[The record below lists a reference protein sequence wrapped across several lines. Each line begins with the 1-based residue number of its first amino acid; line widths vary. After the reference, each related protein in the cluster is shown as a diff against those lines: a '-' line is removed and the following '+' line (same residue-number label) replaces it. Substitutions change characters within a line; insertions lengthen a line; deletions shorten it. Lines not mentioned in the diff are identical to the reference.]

1 MFKATEQPQSVARTE
16 NWAVVIACILLAKA
30 AVAPFS
36 ISPFLIGQY
45 IDQLGL
51 SVQHASQAL
60 SYEIFALA
68 ISNILAV
75 FWINRIPPRSV
86 AQRLLVILFLLN
98 LSCMF
103 QFQYSFFLLQRVF
116 IGFTEGALLA
126 IGFGCLSRTVKP
138 NRNFGLYFAISLSV
152 GAINLKLIPLFI
164 GVLGVNGLFLNL
176 SLYAVIALL
185 GSSFL
190 NNHSSTAKPSD
201 AANSQNQLSKMGF
214 SWLIAIICLV
224 LANYVYFIGQGGVWS
239 FLERLGMQRQF
250 SINEISNILSLSL
263 IAGVLGG
270 ISASVLDL
278 KLGRIFPLLMSIVLA
293 IVSMVML
300 LESSSVTA
308 FLLAVCLFNYSN
320 NMGHSYALGFAASL
334 DKSSRLTV
342 LSGALNTAGQ
352 ASGPLLAG
360 LVITNNYD
368 HILWLGL
375 ISFSLTIMLL
385 IPALVTVQHYSNKQ

>member
-1 MFKATEQPQSVARTE
+1 MFKTMEQPQAVTKAE
-16 NWAVVIACILLAKA
+16 NWPLVIACILLAKA

-51 SVQHASQAL
+51 SVQYASQAL

-68 ISNILAV
+68 VSNILAV
-75 FWINRIPPRSV
+75 FWINRIPPRSL
-86 AQRLLVILFLLN
+86 AQLLLVILFLLN

-103 QFQYSFFLLQRVF
+103 QFQYSLFLLQRVL

-126 IGFGCLSRTVKP
+126 IGFGCLGTTTKP

-152 GAINLKLIPLFI
+152 GALNLKLIPLFI
-164 GVLGVNGLFLNL
+164 DTLGINGLFFNL
-176 SLYAVIALL
+176 SLYSATALL
-185 GSSFL
+185 GSVFL
-190 NNHSSTAKPSD
+190 SKRSPTSNLGNISSYDT
-201 AANSQNQLSKMGF
+201 QLSKLGYT
-214 SWLIAIICLV
+214 WLVAITCLA

-239 FLERLGMQRQF
+239 FLERLGIQRQLN
-250 SINEISNILSLSL
+250 ITEISNTLSLSL

-270 ISASVLDL
+270 ISASALDL
-278 KLGRIFPLLMSIVLA
+278 KLGRIFPLLISITLA

-300 LESSSVTA
+300 LGSSPVMI
-308 FLLAVCLFNYSN
+308 FLVAVCLFNFSN

-360 LVITNNYD
+360 LVISNNYD

-375 ISFSLTIMLL
+375 ISFSVTIMLL
-385 IPALVTVQHYSNKQ
+385 IPALITVRYYSSKQ